1 MTAAPS
7 LERTSAQTFDL
18 TEPGAMRQHDFT
30 DAVVREIGQSAM
42 YVCQNPGCL
51 CFTGFT
57 TSDGRPR
64 RIAEAAHVL
73 PAGGKGPRASDT
85 ARFPDVSRGTAEN
98 GLWLCRNCHS
108 EIDGDT
114 SRFPPE
120 ELFRWKS
127 EHADLMRR
135 IVGRD
140 LEAALLRLGNAK
152 RYHQEV
158 RDLLSFFE
166 SRRLLYEGLDA
177 EFPPRVLD
185 SIEMIRMRLVQVRAS
200 INPDVD
206 LYEMIASLQA
216 AVDRFMRNIGAR
228 TDLRSLRCDS
238 RDPKWR
244 KFASSLKDFR
254 TEAIVLLRVLA
265 GSADYQLSKI

>member
-1 MTAAPS
+1 
-7 LERTSAQTFDL
+7 
-18 TEPGAMRQHDFT
+18 MREHDFS
-30 DAVVREIGQSAM
+30 DSVVREIGQGAM

-51 CFTGFT
+51 CFTGFA
-57 TSDGRPR
+57 SSEGRPR

-73 PAGGKGPRASDT
+73 PSGGKGPRAAD
-85 ARFPDVSRGTAEN
+85 APRFPEVSRSTAEK
-98 GLWLCRNCHS
+98 GLWLCKNCHS
-108 EIDGDT
+108 EIDGDAT
-114 SRFPPE
+114 RFPPE

-127 EHADLMRR
+127 EHAELMRR

-158 RDLLSFFE
+158 RELLSFFE
-166 SRRLLYEGLDA
+166 SRRLLYEGMDA

-185 SIEMIRMRLVQVRAS
+185 SIEMIRARLIQVRAN
-200 INPDVD
+200 INPDAD
-206 LYEMIASLQA
+206 LFPIIASLQA
-216 AVDRFMRNIGAR
+216 AVDRFLRNIGAR

-244 KFASSLKDFR
+244 KFASSLQEFR
-254 TEAIVLLRVLA
+254 TEVIVLLRVLA
-265 GSADYQLSKI
+265 GSAGYQLSKI